1 MDEFVIGTVLGEHVK
16 GYRFTAVTRERVIN
30 DSIGEFPVVVLADAE
45 TRNVH
50 LYICNTGNEALTF
63 ELRDGKLVDRGTGT
77 VWDPE
82 RGLALEGPLKGINL

>member
-1 MDEFVIGTVLGEHVK
+1 LDEFVIGTVLGEHVK

-30 DSIGEFPVVVLADAE
+30 DSMGEFPVVVLADTE

-50 LYICNTGNEALTF
+50 LYIRNTGNEVLTF